1 MHQDCVV
8 HRDIKPENILIDDI
22 DNMQIKITDFGFA
35 TYFDEENK
43 LEDVLGSPLYMPPEI
58 VRQDKYDQKVD
69 IWSAGILTCILLSG
83 VPPFMGD
90 SKEEVYTNILH

>member
-8 HRDIKPENILIDDI
+8 HRDIKPENILIEDI
-22 DNMQIKITDFGFA
+22 EDLQIKVTDFGFA

-58 VRQDKYDQKVD
+58 VRQDKYD
-69 IWSAGILTCILLSG
+69 
-83 VPPFMGD
+83 
-90 SKEEVYTNILH
+90 

>member
-1 MHQDCVV
+1 MRKTSLKMFCFG
-8 HRDIKPENILIDDI
+8 ESSALI
-22 DNMQIKITDFGFA
+22 
-35 TYFDEENK
+35 Y
-43 LEDVLGSPLYMPPEI
+43 PLYMPPEI

-69 IWSAGILTCILLSG
+69 IWSAGILFSIGILTCILLSGGGPTGWLVG